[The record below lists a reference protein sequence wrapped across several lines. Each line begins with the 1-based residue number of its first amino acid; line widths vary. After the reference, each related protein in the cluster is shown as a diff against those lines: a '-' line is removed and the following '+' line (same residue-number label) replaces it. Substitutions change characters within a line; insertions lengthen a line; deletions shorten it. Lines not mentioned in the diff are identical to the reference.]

1 MGIEIERIIMTGGT
15 SYNDA
20 WNQIRAD
27 VLGREIRTIKNKEVC
42 CLGAA
47 ILAGLATGVYK
58 TAQEACS
65 SIVKYDKVFS
75 PSDKNHVIYNQIF
88 NNYKKLY
95 DSLKPIFA
103 QTASK

>member
-1 MGIEIERIIMTGGT
+1 
-15 SYNDA
+15 
-20 WNQIRAD
+20 
-27 VLGREIRTIKNKEVC
+27 
-42 CLGAA
+42 LGAA

-58 TAQEACS
+58 SAQEACA

-95 DSLKPIFA
+95 DSLKSMFA